1 MVIKI
6 VIKLRRE
13 NESFSDLLL
22 TTDDCDL
29 KANIRE
35 FCWQGNFGT
44 FFDICFFGCPSEQ
57 I

>member
-29 KANIRE
+29 KANIRK
-35 FCWQGNFGT
+35 FC
-44 FFDICFFGCPSEQ
+44 C
-57 I
+57 